1 MTSVPGHSI
10 TYRSAVGP
18 DAGRKVMTLQAL
30 PAGNVPFGGE
40 AGRCAMACCFAA
52 VVSGLSWHA
61 GVAARVDLRD
71 KLERWARYI
80 NRLAVSAKPPS
91 LTGHG
96 MVREQIKTPHRSL
109 RSASCC
115 AGVQGRWSSSR
126 WIPWLGW
133 RRWSQSRVWQ
143 VRLER
148 I

>member
-1 MTSVPGHSI
+1 MSSVPGRSI
-10 TYRSAVGP
+10 THRR
-18 DAGRKVMTLQAL
+18 AGCRTQGHGVAGTA
-30 PAGNVPFGGE
+30 AGNFLFGGE

-52 VVSGLSWHA
+52 VSGLSWHA
-61 GVAARVDLRD
+61 GVAARVDQRD

-80 NRLAVSAKPPS
+80 NRLAVSAKRPS